1 MDMAH
6 CEICQQPL
14 VTAGNKLHCPA
25 CGQDYRES
33 ARCPDCG
40 QPLEILKACGAVD
53 YFCPHG
59 DGLIAKKRVT
69 LTLVTC

>member
-1 MDMAH
+1 MAQ
-6 CEICQQPL
+6 CEVCQHAL
-14 VTAGNKLHCPA
+14 VARGAGLHCPA
-25 CGQDYRES
+25 CGQDYREQ
-33 ARCPDCG
+33 ALCPDCG

-69 LTLVTC
+69 LSLVPR

>member
-25 CGQDYRES
+25 
-33 ARCPDCG
+33 CG

>member
-1 MDMAH
+1 MAQ
-6 CEICQQPL
+6 CEVCQYAL
-14 VTAGNKLHCPA
+14 VARGDGLHCPA
-25 CGQDYRES
+25 CGRDYREQ

-69 LTLVTC
+69 PSLVPR

>member
-1 MDMAH
+1 M
-6 CEICQQPL
+6 P
-14 VTAGNKLHCPA
+14 TRAGGAGLHCPA
-25 CGQDYRES
+25 CGQDYREQ

-69 LTLVTC
+69 LSLVPR

>member
-1 MDMAH
+1 MAH

-59 DGLIAKKRVT
+59 NGLIAKKRVT
-69 LTLVTC
+69 LSLVTF